1 MGTGRAAVAYA
12 RKQEVSWLAVGVGAV
27 LGAWL
32 RWGASILLGAY
43 QNQLPLGTLLAN
55 LAGGYLAGLAV
66 AFFEA
71 HPVLPIEWRLLVITG
86 FLWRAD
92 DLFHFFRRSDGASAA
107 RPVWL
112 VPRAYRVASMR
123 FDYLV
128 YRWFCDLPGPV
139 FLI

>member
-43 QNQLPLGTLLAN
+43 QNQLPLGTLLVN
-55 LAGGYLAGLAV
+55 LAGGYMAGLAV

-86 FLWRAD
+86 FLGG
-92 DLFHFFRRSDGASAA
+92 LTTFSTFSAESMVLLQHGQYA
-107 RPVWL
+107 WFLGHTVL
-112 VPRAYRVASMR
+112 HLCGSIILCIAGFATYRVL
-123 FDYLV
+123 F
-128 YRWFCDLPGPV
+128 F
-139 FLI
+139 